1 MTMAGIRSV
10 ALDVDGVL
18 TDGGFWWG
26 PDGLEMKRFSF
37 LDVMGISI
45 GTKAGLRFALITG
58 ETSPLVERFARK
70 MNIQDVFMAC
80 KDKVG
85 ALRAFAER
93 HAIPLECI
101 CYMGDDI
108 NDLPAMAVAGMSA
121 APASAHHEALDAA
134 TFVTRR
140 RGGDGAVREV
150 IDRILAQQTES
161 SETP

>member
-1 MTMAGIRSV
+1 MTMAGIRGV

-26 PDGLEMKRFSF
+26 PDGLELKRFSF

-58 ETSPLVERFARK
+58 EENPLVERFARK
-70 MNIQDVFMAC
+70 MSIQDVFMGC

-85 ALRAFAER
+85 ALRAFSER
-93 HAIPLECI
+93 HTIPLESI

-121 APASAHHEALDAA
+121 APASAHEKVVNAA
-134 TFVTRR
+134 TLVTRR

-150 IDRILAQQTES
+150 IDGILARQGDQLNTA
-161 SETP
+161 